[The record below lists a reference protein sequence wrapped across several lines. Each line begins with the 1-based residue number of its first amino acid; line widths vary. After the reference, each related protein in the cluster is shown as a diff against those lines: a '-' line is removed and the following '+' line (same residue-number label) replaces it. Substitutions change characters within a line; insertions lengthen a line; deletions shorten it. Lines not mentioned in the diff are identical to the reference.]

1 MTYPP
6 GFSKD
11 SLWGFFGFFVF
22 SLLFHLAILLIV
34 PNFLSVKQI
43 EIIPVIYRQPFEV
56 RLKKLPPM
64 PSSKAKKT
72 QKKQKTEENKG
83 TSQFI
88 KKKIQT
94 ISLGKGLFLPP
105 PSIQLPVSEVLH
117 DQEKIEEL
125 YTSRKEPEERLG
137 TTVLNKG
144 VPNILPKVAPETSAL
159 TSPQADK
166 EYTENLVRELKHQ
179 IRAEAKQATSIGRT
193 KKTPKK
199 QVSNVRLG
207 VEGPISERRILYRP
221 PLPQVSTE
229 QTVQIKLKFWVAPNG
244 IVDQVIPVE
253 RGGAKLEA
261 VAVNFLKKWRFE
273 PLPAEEKQE
282 RQWGILTVKFVVK

>member
-1 MTYPP
+1 LTYPP

-11 SLWGFFGFFVF
+11 SFWSLIGFFTF
-22 SLLFHLAILLIV
+22 SLLFHLIILFIV

-43 EIIPVIYRQPFEV
+43 EIIPVIYRKPFEV
-56 RLKKLPPM
+56 RIQKLPPL
-64 PSSKAKKT
+64 PSKAKKPA
-72 QKKQKTEENKG
+72 KKQKPEEGKG

-88 KKKIQT
+88 KKKIRA

-105 PSIQLPVSEVLH
+105 PSIQLPASEVLNE
-117 DQEKIEEL
+117 QEKIEEL
-125 YTSRKEPEERLG
+125 YTSRKKSKERLG
-137 TTVLNKG
+137 TTTLDTG
-144 VPNILPKVAPETSAL
+144 IPNILPTVAPDTSAL
-159 TSPQADK
+159 TSPQANE
-166 EYTENLVRELKHQ
+166 EYTENLIKELKHQ
-179 IRAEAKQATSIGRT
+179 IRTET
-193 KKTPKK
+193 KKAIKVGQTEKTLKK
-199 QVSNVRLG
+199 RPSNVRLG

-221 PLPQVSTE
+221 PLPRISTE

-253 RGGAKLEA
+253 RGGTKLEA
-261 VAVNFLKKWRFE
+261 VAVDFLKKWRFE